1 MIFWEHTAA
10 WIEFFAVLYLFNF
23 EIVLLVM
30 VTRVGPLELVII
42 GLEKASLV
50 THNGSFP
57 PILFFVQ
64 SFSSLWCIIFSPH
77 FTIQNVWKGSFKIVY
92 FFFKYISSQ
101 SLKQYHPEEN
111 ISDLSFCFGSM
122 LWPVQ
127 YSWPG
132 QEFICGSLP
141 EQKHCNCSTMWD
153 GLLYRILVLLKS
165 IAYIAHCM
173 EVSKVH
179 KNQGRQ

>member
-1 MIFWEHTAA
+1 MIFWEQTAA

-111 ISDLSFCFGSM
+111 ISDLSFCFWFNALACAIFM
-122 LWPVQ
+122 TRTRVYLWIPPRTKTLQLFNYVR
-127 YSWPG
+127 WPALSNFG
-132 QEFICGSLP
+132 FTKEHAQ
-141 EQKHCNCSTMWD
+141 
-153 GLLYRILVLLKS
+153 
-165 IAYIAHCM
+165 CM
-173 EVSKVH
+173 ELSKVQ